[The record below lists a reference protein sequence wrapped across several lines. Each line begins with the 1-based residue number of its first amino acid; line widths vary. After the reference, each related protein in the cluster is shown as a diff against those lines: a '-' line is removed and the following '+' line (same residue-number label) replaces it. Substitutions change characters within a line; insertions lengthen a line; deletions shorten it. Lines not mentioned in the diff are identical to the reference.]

1 MSLNKRHIL
10 VPPPLIFVFC
20 ALLMKFLPPVWQFPS
35 SLSLVI
41 VFGGIGCA
49 IGAASVLQFLLA
61 KTTVNPFQLEAA
73 SQLVTGGIYRLSRNP
88 MYLSLVFILLA
99 WMFYLG
105 SFSALLGVV
114 LFIWYITKFQI
125 KPEEEGLK
133 HLFGDAFTAYCQ
145 RTRRWL

>member
-1 MSLNKRHIL
+1 MSSNKRQIP

-20 ALLMKFLPPVWQFPS
+20 ALLMKMLPPVWQFPS
-35 SLSLVI
+35 SLWLVI
-41 VFGGIGCA
+41 VFGGMGCA

-61 KTTVNPFQLEAA
+61 KTTLNPFQLETA
-73 SQLVTGGIYRLSRNP
+73 SQLVTSGIYRLSRNP

-99 WMFYLG
+99 WMVYLG

>member
-1 MSLNKRHIL
+1 MTSNKRHIP

-20 ALLMKFLPPVWQFPS
+20 ALLMKFLPPVLQFPS
-35 SLSLVI
+35 SLWLVI
-41 VFGGIGCA
+41 VFGGMGCA

-61 KTTVNPFQLEAA
+61 KTTLNPFQLETA
-73 SQLVTGGIYRLSRNP
+73 SQLVTGGVYRLSRNP

-99 WMFYLG
+99 WMLYLG

-133 HLFGDAFTAYCQ
+133 HLFGDAFIAYCQ

>member
-1 MSLNKRHIL
+1 MTSNKRQIP

-20 ALLMKFLPPVWQFPS
+20 ALLMKLLPPVLQFPS
-35 SLSLVI
+35 SLWLVI
-41 VFGGIGCA
+41 VFGGMGCA

-61 KTTVNPFQLEAA
+61 KTTLNPFQLETA

-99 WMFYLG
+99 WMVYLG
-105 SFSALLGVV
+105 SLSALFGVG
-114 LFIWYITKFQI
+114 LFIWSVTKFQI

>member
-1 MSLNKRHIL
+1 MTSNKRHIP

-20 ALLMKFLPPVWQFPS
+20 ALLMKCLPPVLQFPS
-35 SLSLVI
+35 SLWLVI
-41 VFGGIGCA
+41 VFGGMGCA

-61 KTTVNPFQLEAA
+61 KTTLNPFQLETA
-73 SQLVTGGIYRLSRNP
+73 SQLVTGGVYRLSRNP

-99 WMFYLG
+99 WMLYLG

-133 HLFGDAFTAYCQ
+133 HLFGDAFIAYCQ

>member
-1 MSLNKRHIL
+1 MTSNKRHIP

-20 ALLMKFLPPVWQFPS
+20 ALLMKFLPPVLQFPS
-35 SLSLVI
+35 SLWLVI
-41 VFGGIGCA
+41 VFDGMGCA

-61 KTTVNPFQLEAA
+61 KTTLNPFQLETA
-73 SQLVTGGIYRLSRNP
+73 SQLVTGGVYRLSRNP

-99 WMFYLG
+99 WMLYLG

-133 HLFGDAFTAYCQ
+133 HLFGDAFIAYCQ

>member
-1 MSLNKRHIL
+1 MSLNKRYIP

-20 ALLMKFLPPVWQFPS
+20 ALLMKFLPPIWQFPS
-35 SLSLVI
+35 FVWLVI
-41 VFGGIGCA
+41 VFGGMGCA
-49 IGAASVLQFLLA
+49 IGATSVLQFLLA

-73 SQLVTGGIYRLSRNP
+73 SQLVTSGIYRLSRNP

-99 WMFYLG
+99 WMLYLG
-105 SFSALLGVV
+105 SLSALFGVG
-114 LFIWYITKFQI
+114 LFIWYVTKFQI

>member
-1 MSLNKRHIL
+1 MANNQRKIPI
-10 VPPPLIFVFC
+10 PPPLIFVFC
-20 ALLMKFLPPVWQFPS
+20 ALLMKMLPPIWQFPS
-35 SLSLVI
+35 SLWLVI
-41 VFGGIGCA
+41 VFGGMGCA

-61 KTTVNPFQLEAA
+61 KTTLNPFQLETA

-99 WMFYLG
+99 WMFYL
-105 SFSALLGVV
+105 SSLSALFGVG
-114 LFIWYITKFQI
+114 LFIWYVTKFQI

>member
-1 MSLNKRHIL
+1 MSLNKRYIP

-20 ALLMKFLPPVWQFPS
+20 ALLMKFLPPIWQFPS
-35 SLSLVI
+35 FVWLVI
-41 VFGGIGCA
+41 VFGGMGCA
-49 IGAASVLQFLLA
+49 IGATSVLQFLLA
-61 KTTVNPFQLEAA
+61 KTTLNPFQLETA

-99 WMFYLG
+99 WMVYLG
-105 SFSALLGVV
+105 SLAALFGGG
-114 LFIWYITKFQI
+114 LFIWYVTKFQI

-133 HLFGDAFTAYCQ
+133 HLFGDAFIAYCQ

>member
-1 MSLNKRHIL
+1 
-10 VPPPLIFVFC
+10 
-20 ALLMKFLPPVWQFPS
+20 MKMLPPVWQFPS
-35 SLSLVI
+35 SLWLVI
-41 VFGGIGCA
+41 VFGGMGCA

-61 KTTVNPFQLEAA
+61 KTTLNPFQLETA

-88 MYLSLVFILLA
+88 MYLSFVFILLA
-99 WMFYLG
+99 WMVYLG

-114 LFIWYITKFQI
+114 LFIWYVTKFQI

>member
-1 MSLNKRHIL
+1 MATNQRKIPI
-10 VPPPLIFVFC
+10 PPPLIFVFS
-20 ALLMKFLPPVWQFPS
+20 ALLMKMLPPVWQFPS
-35 SLSLVI
+35 SLWLVI
-41 VFGGIGCA
+41 VFGGMGCA

-73 SQLVTGGIYRLSRNP
+73 SQLVTSGIYRLSRNP

-99 WMFYLG
+99 WMLYLG
-105 SFSALLGVV
+105 SLSALFGVG
-114 LFIWYITKFQI
+114 LFIWYVTKFQI

>member
-1 MSLNKRHIL
+1 MANNQRKIPI
-10 VPPPLIFVFC
+10 PPPLIFVFC
-20 ALLMKFLPPVWQFPS
+20 ALLMKMLPPIWQFPS
-35 SLSLVI
+35 SLWLVI
-41 VFGGIGCA
+41 VFGGMGCA

-73 SQLVTGGIYRLSRNP
+73 SQLVTSGIYRLSRNP

-99 WMFYLG
+99 WMLYLG
-105 SFSALLGVV
+105 SLSALFGVG
-114 LFIWYITKFQI
+114 LFIWYVTKFQI

>member
-1 MSLNKRHIL
+1 MTSNKRHIP

-35 SLSLVI
+35 SLWLVI
-41 VFGGIGCA
+41 AFGGMGCA
-49 IGAASVLQFLLA
+49 IGVASVLQFLLA
-61 KTTVNPFQLEAA
+61 KTTLNPFQLETA

-99 WMFYLG
+99 WMVYLG
-105 SFSALLGVV
+105 SLSALFGVG

>member
-1 MSLNKRHIL
+1 MTSNKRHIP

-20 ALLMKFLPPVWQFPS
+20 ALLMKFLPPV
-35 SLSLVI
+35 
-41 VFGGIGCA
+41 
-49 IGAASVLQFLLA
+49 LQFLLA
-61 KTTVNPFQLEAA
+61 KTTLNPFQLETA

-99 WMFYLG
+99 WMVYLG
-105 SFSALLGVV
+105 SLSALFGVG
-114 LFIWYITKFQI
+114 LFIWYVTKFQI

>member
-1 MSLNKRHIL
+1 MSLNKRHIP

-20 ALLMKFLPPVWQFPS
+20 ALLMKFLPPVLQFPS
-35 SLSLVI
+35 SLWLVI
-41 VFGGIGCA
+41 VFGGMGCA

-61 KTTVNPFQLEAA
+61 KTTLNPFQLETA
-73 SQLVTGGIYRLSRNP
+73 SQLVTGGVYRLSRNP

-99 WMFYLG
+99 WMLYLG

-133 HLFGDAFTAYCQ
+133 HLFGDAFIAYCQ

>member
-1 MSLNKRHIL
+1 MSLNKRHIP

-20 ALLMKFLPPVWQFPS
+20 ALLMKFLPPVLQFPS
-35 SLSLVI
+35 SLWLVI
-41 VFGGIGCA
+41 VFGGMGCA

-61 KTTVNPFQLEAA
+61 KTTLNPFQLETA

-99 WMFYLG
+99 WMLYLG

>member
-1 MSLNKRHIL
+1 MTSNKRHIP

-20 ALLMKFLPPVWQFPS
+20 ALLMKFLPPVLQFPS
-35 SLSLVI
+35 SLWLVI
-41 VFGGIGCA
+41 VFGGMGCA

-61 KTTVNPFQLEAA
+61 KTTLNPFQLETA

-99 WMFYLG
+99 WMLYLG

-133 HLFGDAFTAYCQ
+133 HLFGDAFIAYCQ
-145 RTRRWL
+145 RTHRWL

>member
-1 MSLNKRHIL
+1 MSLNKRHIP

-20 ALLMKFLPPVWQFPS
+20 ALLMKYLPPILQFPS
-35 SLSLVI
+35 SLWLVI
-41 VFGGIGCA
+41 VFGGMGCA

-61 KTTVNPFQLEAA
+61 KTNLNTFKLETA
-73 SQLVTGGIYRLSRNP
+73 SNLVTGGIYRLSRNT
-88 MYLSLVFILLA
+88 MYTSLVFILLA
-99 WMFYLG
+99 WMFYL
-105 SFSALLGVV
+105 SSLSALFGVG
-114 LFIWYITKFQI
+114 LFIWYVTKFQI

>member
-1 MSLNKRHIL
+1 MTSNKRHIP

-20 ALLMKFLPPVWQFPS
+20 ALLMKFLPPVLQFPS
-35 SLSLVI
+35 SLWLVI
-41 VFGGIGCA
+41 VFGGMGCA

-61 KTTVNPFQLEAA
+61 KTTLNPFQLETA
-73 SQLVTGGIYRLSRNP
+73 SQLVTGGVYRLSRNP

-99 WMFYLG
+99 WMLYLG

-133 HLFGDAFTAYCQ
+133 HLFGDAFIAYCQ
-145 RTRRWL
+145 RTHRWL

>member
-1 MSLNKRHIL
+1 MANNQRKIPIPH
-10 VPPPLIFVFC
+10 PLIFVFC
-20 ALLMKFLPPVWQFPS
+20 ALLMKMLPPVWQFPS
-35 SLSLVI
+35 SLWLVI
-41 VFGGIGCA
+41 VFGGMGGA

-61 KTTVNPFQLEAA
+61 KTTLNPFQLETA

-99 WMFYLG
+99 WMVYLG
-105 SFSALLGVV
+105 SLSALFGVG
-114 LFIWYITKFQI
+114 LFIWYVTKFQI

-145 RTRRWL
+145 HTRRWL

>member
-1 MSLNKRHIL
+1 MTSNKRHIP

-20 ALLMKFLPPVWQFPS
+20 ALLMKFLPPVLQFPS
-35 SLSLVI
+35 SLWLVI
-41 VFGGIGCA
+41 VFGGMGCA

-61 KTTVNPFQLEAA
+61 KTTLNPFQLETA

-99 WMFYLG
+99 WMLYLG

>member
-1 MSLNKRHIL
+1 MSLNKRTIP

-20 ALLMKFLPPVWQFPS
+20 ALLMKFLPPIWQFPS
-35 SLSLVI
+35 SLWLVM
-41 VFGGIGCA
+41 VFGGMGCA

-61 KTTVNPFQLEAA
+61 KTTLNPFQLETA

-99 WMFYLG
+99 WLF
-105 SFSALLGVV
+105 GVG
-114 LFIWYITKFQI
+114 LFIWYVTKFQI

>member
-1 MSLNKRHIL
+1 MANNQRKIPI
-10 VPPPLIFVFC
+10 PPPLIFVFC
-20 ALLMKFLPPVWQFPS
+20 ALLMKMLPPVWQFPS
-35 SLSLVI
+35 SLWLVI
-41 VFGGIGCA
+41 VFGGMGGA

-61 KTTVNPFQLEAA
+61 KTTLDPFQLETA

-99 WMFYLG
+99 WMVYLG
-105 SFSALLGVV
+105 SLSALFGVG
-114 LFIWYITKFQI
+114 LFIWYVTKFQI

-145 RTRRWL
+145 HTRRWL

>member
-1 MSLNKRHIL
+1 MTSNKRHIP

-20 ALLMKFLPPVWQFPS
+20 ALLMKFLPPVLQFSS
-35 SLSLVI
+35 SLSLVM
-41 VFGGIGCA
+41 VFGGMGCA

-61 KTTVNPFQLEAA
+61 KTTLNPFQLETA

-105 SFSALLGVV
+105 SFSALLGVG

-133 HLFGDAFTAYCQ
+133 HLFGDAFTAYCR

>member
-1 MSLNKRHIL
+1 MTSNKRHIP

-20 ALLMKFLPPVWQFPS
+20 ALLMKFLPPVLQFPS
-35 SLSLVI
+35 SLWLVI
-41 VFGGIGCA
+41 VFGGMGCA

-61 KTTVNPFQLEAA
+61 KTTLNPFQLETA
-73 SQLVTGGIYRLSRNP
+73 SQLVTGGVYRLSRNP

-99 WMFYLG
+99 WMLYLG

>member
-1 MSLNKRHIL
+1 MSLNKCHIP

-20 ALLMKFLPPVWQFPS
+20 ALLMKFLPPVLQFPS
-35 SLSLVI
+35 SLWLVI
-41 VFGGIGCA
+41 VFGGMGCA

-61 KTTVNPFQLEAA
+61 KTTLNPFQLETA

-99 WMFYLG
+99 WMVYLG

>member
-1 MSLNKRHIL
+1 MANNQRKIPI
-10 VPPPLIFVFC
+10 PPPLIFVFC
-20 ALLMKFLPPVWQFPS
+20 ALLMKMLPPVWQFPS
-35 SLSLVI
+35 PLWLVI
-41 VFGGIGCA
+41 VLGGMGCA

-61 KTTVNPFQLEAA
+61 KTTLNPFQLETA

-99 WMFYLG
+99 WMVYLG
-105 SFSALLGVV
+105 SLSALFGVG

>member
-1 MSLNKRHIL
+1 MTSNKRHIP

>member
-1 MSLNKRHIL
+1 MTSNKRHIP

-20 ALLMKFLPPVWQFPS
+20 ALLMKFLPPVLQFPS
-35 SLSLVI
+35 SLWLVI
-41 VFGGIGCA
+41 VFGGMGCA

-61 KTTVNPFQLEAA
+61 KTTLNPFQLEMA

-99 WMFYLG
+99 WMVYLG

>member
-1 MSLNKRHIL
+1 MTSNKRHIP

-20 ALLMKFLPPVWQFPS
+20 ALLMKFLPPVLQFPS
-35 SLSLVI
+35 SLWLVI
-41 VFGGIGCA
+41 VFGGMGCA

-61 KTTVNPFQLEAA
+61 KTTLNPFQLETA

-99 WMFYLG
+99 WMVYLG

>member
-1 MSLNKRHIL
+1 MSLNKRYIP

-20 ALLMKFLPPVWQFPS
+20 ALLMKFLPPIWQFPS
-35 SLSLVI
+35 LVWLVI
-41 VFGGIGCA
+41 VFGGMGCA
-49 IGAASVLQFLLA
+49 IGATSVLQFLLA
-61 KTTVNPFQLEAA
+61 KTTLNPFQLETA

-99 WMFYLG
+99 WMVYLG
-105 SFSALLGVV
+105 SLSALFGVG
-114 LFIWYITKFQI
+114 LFIWYVTKFQI

-133 HLFGDAFTAYCQ
+133 HLFGDAFIAYCQ